1 MVMPALIAKCV
12 TFAARAEG
20 GNKMKCLICGIENNT
35 CLCESCRAVT
45 DIEKLCMDV
54 ISYVHGS
61 GVNPV
66 WESICEELDK
76 PYHFRNIAFALSADL
91 PIPKREYIRALF
103 LTGDS
108 ANIQKNSRPWFYEV
122 YASVRNNPML
132 SLWEKHRL
140 DGIALGAYYMDY
152 EYEAAEQIAQALSAS
167 QDVPYQVVCNMGEF
181 YTITRRYDLAERVLT
196 DALSHF
202 ADDETAVA
210 RLKNVKD
217 KNEKQHQKA
226 AAGKQEYLPNPNENR
241 DEARQKYIAFL
252 ASIGIEATLPKPSLK
267 ATKIPKDQY
276 PAPVEIREADFDSFV
291 AFDLE
296 TTGFSDIDSIIEI
309 GAIRVVGGVVQETAE
324 FTFQELVYPMDHKRV
339 KPEITA
345 LTGIT
350 DAEVRKARPISEVF
364 PDFMRFVGDDI
375 LLGFNCISFDSRFI
389 TRAGRYTNIIIT
401 NPYFDVMHYA
411 SEFKYKL
418 GYLSSK
424 VALGELAHTLNIENP
439 RAHRALADAITTARV
454 FLKLKEYDTAPESVS
469 VDDLLS
475 DLDEW

>member
-1 MVMPALIAKCV
+1 MPALIVKCV
-12 TFAARAEG
+12 TFAARVEG

-54 ISYVHGS
+54 ISYVPGS

-66 WESICEELDK
+66 WESICEELEK
-76 PYHFRNIAFALSADL
+76 PCHFRNIAFALSAGL
-91 PIPKREYIRALF
+91 PTPKMEYIRVLS

-108 ANIQKNSRPWFYEV
+108 ANIQKNSRQWFYEV
-122 YASVRNNPML
+122 YASVRNDPML
-132 SLWEKHRL
+132 SLLEKHRL

-152 EYEAAEQIAQALSAS
+152 EYEAAEKIAQELSAA
-167 QDVPYQVVCNMGEF
+167 QEVPYQAACNMGEF
-181 YTITRRYDLAERVLT
+181 YTTTRRYDLAERVLR
-196 DALSHF
+196 DALSRF
-202 ADDETAVA
+202 ADDETASA
-210 RLKNVKD
+210 WLINSANNTENRHK
-217 KNEKQHQKA
+217 KA
-226 AAGKQEYLPNPNENR
+226 AAGKQEYLPSPNENR
-241 DEARQKYIAFL
+241 DEARQKYITFL

-350 DAEVRKARPISEVF
+350 DAEVRKARPINEVL

-375 LLGFNCISFDSRFI
+375 LLGFNCMSFDSRFM

-411 SEFKYKL
+411 SAFKDKL
-418 GYLSSK
+418 GLSSK
-424 VALGELAHTLNIENP
+424 KVSLGGLSQVLDIENP
-439 RAHRALADAITTARV
+439 RAHRALADAVTTARV
-454 FLKLKEYDTAPESVS
+454 FLKLKEYDTPPESVS

>member
-1 MVMPALIAKCV
+1 
-12 TFAARAEG
+12 
-20 GNKMKCLICGIENNT
+20 MKCLICGIENNT

-54 ISYVHGS
+54 ISYVPGS

-66 WESICEELDK
+66 WESICEELEK
-76 PYHFRNIAFALSADL
+76 PCHFRNIAFALSAGL
-91 PIPKREYIRALF
+91 PTPKMEYIRALS

-108 ANIQKNSRPWFYEV
+108 ANIQKNSRQWFYEV
-122 YASVRNNPML
+122 YASVRNDPML
-132 SLWEKHRL
+132 SLLEKHRL

-152 EYEAAEQIAQALSAS
+152 EYEAAEKIAQELSAA
-167 QDVPYQVVCNMGEF
+167 QEVPYQAACNMGEF
-181 YTITRRYDLAERVLT
+181 YTTTRRYDLAERVLRY
-196 DALSHF
+196 ALSRF
-202 ADDETAVA
+202 ADDETASA
-210 RLKNVKD
+210 WLINSANNTENRHK
-217 KNEKQHQKA
+217 KA
-226 AAGKQEYLPNPNENR
+226 AAGKQEYLPSPNENR
-241 DEARQKYIAFL
+241 DEARQKYITFL

-350 DAEVRKARPISEVF
+350 DAEVRKARPINEVL

-375 LLGFNCISFDSRFI
+375 LLGFNCMSFDSRFM

-411 SEFKYKL
+411 SAFKDKL
-418 GYLSSK
+418 GLSSK
-424 VALGELAHTLNIENP
+424 KVSLGGLSQVLDIENP
-439 RAHRALADAITTARV
+439 RAHRALADAVTTARV

-469 VDDLLS
+469 VNDLLS

>member
-1 MVMPALIAKCV
+1 
-12 TFAARAEG
+12 
-20 GNKMKCLICGIENNT
+20 MKCLICGKENDT
-35 CLCESCRAVT
+35 CLCDKCRAVT
-45 DIEKLCMDV
+45 NIEKLCMNV
-54 ISYVHGS
+54 ISYVPGS

-66 WESICEELDK
+66 WESICGKLNRPGYFK
-76 PYHFRNIAFALSADL
+76 NMAFALSADL
-91 PIPKREYIRALF
+91 PTPRKEYIRVLSLA
-103 LTGDS
+103 GY
-108 ANIQKNSRPWFYEV
+108 ANVPKDCRKWFYEV
-122 YASVRNNPML
+122 YALIRNNPIL
-132 SLWEKHRL
+132 SASEKHRL

-152 EYEAAEQIAQALSAS
+152 EYEAAEQIVQKLSAT
-167 QDVPYQVVCNMGEF
+167 QDVPYQALCNVGEF
-181 YTITRRYDLAERVLT
+181 YTTTRRYDLAERILT

-202 ADDETAVA
+202 ANDEIAVT
-210 RLKNVKD
+210 RLKDAADTNI
-217 KNEKQHQKA
+217 KQRLKA
-226 AAGKQEYLPNPNENR
+226 ISGKQEYLPNPSENR
-241 DEARQKYIAFL
+241 DEARQKYINFL

-375 LLGFNCISFDSRFI
+375 LLGFNCASFDSRFM

-411 SEFKYKL
+411 SAFKDRL
-418 GYLSSK
+418 ELSSK
-424 VALGELAHTLNIENP
+424 KVSLGELSQVLDIENP
-439 RAHRALADAITTARV
+439 RAHRALADAVTTARV

>member
-1 MVMPALIAKCV
+1 
-12 TFAARAEG
+12 
-20 GNKMKCLICGIENNT
+20 MKCLICGIENNT
-35 CLCESCRAVT
+35 CLCDFCRAVT

-54 ISYVHGS
+54 IGYVPGS

-66 WESICEELDK
+66 WESICEELEK
-76 PYHFRNIAFALSADL
+76 PCHFRNIAFALSADL
-91 PIPKREYIRALF
+91 PSPKREYIRVLS
-103 LTGDS
+103 LTVYG
-108 ANIQKNSRPWFYEV
+108 ANIQKNSRQWFYEV
-122 YASVRNNPML
+122 YASVRNDPML
-132 SLWEKHRL
+132 SLLEKHRL

-152 EYEAAEQIAQALSAS
+152 EYEAAEKIAQELSAA
-167 QDVPYQVVCNMGEF
+167 QDVPYQAVCNIAEF
-181 YTITRRYDLAERVLT
+181 YTTTRRYDLAERVLR
-196 DALSHF
+196 DALSRF
-202 ADDETAVA
+202 ADDETASA
-210 RLKNVKD
+210 WLINSANNTENRHK
-217 KNEKQHQKA
+217 KA
-226 AAGKQEYLPNPNENR
+226 AAGKQEYLPSPNENR
-241 DEARQKYIAFL
+241 DEARQKYITFL

-324 FTFQELVYPMDHKRV
+324 FTFQELVFPMDHKRV

-350 DAEVRKARPISEVF
+350 DAEVRKARPINEVL
-364 PDFMRFVGDDI
+364 PDFMRFVGGDI
-375 LLGFNCISFDSRFI
+375 LLGFNCMSFDSRFM

-411 SEFKYKL
+411 SAFKDKL
-418 GYLSSK
+418 GLSSK
-424 VALGELAHTLNIENP
+424 KVSLGELSQMLDIENP
-439 RAHRALADAITTARV
+439 RAHRALADAVTTARV
-454 FLKLKEYDTAPESVS
+454 FLKLKEYDIAPESVL

>member
-1 MVMPALIAKCV
+1 MPALIVKCV
-12 TFAARAEG
+12 TFAARVEG

-35 CLCESCRAVT
+35 CLCDFCRAVT

-54 ISYVHGS
+54 IGYVPGS

-66 WESICEELDK
+66 WESICEELEK
-76 PYHFRNIAFALSADL
+76 PCHFRNIAFSLSADL
-91 PIPKREYIRALF
+91 PTPKREYIRVLS
-103 LTGDS
+103 LTVYG
-108 ANIQKNSRPWFYEV
+108 ANIQKNSRQWFYEV
-122 YASVRNNPML
+122 YASVRNDPML
-132 SLWEKHRL
+132 SLLEKHRL

-152 EYEAAEQIAQALSAS
+152 EYEAAEKIAQELSAA
-167 QDVPYQVVCNMGEF
+167 QEVPYQAACNMGEF
-181 YTITRRYDLAERVLT
+181 YTTTRRYDLAERVLR
-196 DALSHF
+196 DALSRF
-202 ADDETAVA
+202 ADDETASA
-210 RLKNVKD
+210 WLINSANNTENRHK
-217 KNEKQHQKA
+217 KA
-226 AAGKQEYLPNPNENR
+226 AAGKQEYLPSPNENR
-241 DEARQKYIAFL
+241 DEARQKYITFL

-324 FTFQELVYPMDHKRV
+324 FTFQELVFPMDHKRV

-350 DAEVRKARPISEVF
+350 DAEVRKARPINEVL
-364 PDFMRFVGDDI
+364 PDFMRFVGGDI
-375 LLGFNCISFDSRFI
+375 LLGFNCMSFDSRFM

-411 SEFKYKL
+411 SAFKDKL
-418 GYLSSK
+418 GLSSK
-424 VALGELAHTLNIENP
+424 KVSLGELSQMLDIENP
-439 RAHRALADAITTARV
+439 RAHRALADAVTTARV

-469 VDDLLS
+469 VNNLLS

>member
-1 MVMPALIAKCV
+1 MPALIARCV
-12 TFAARAEG
+12 TFAARVEG
-20 GNKMKCLICGIENNT
+20 GNKMKCLICGIDNNT

-54 ISYVHGS
+54 IGYVPGS

-66 WESICEELDK
+66 WESICEELEK
-76 PYHFRNIAFALSADL
+76 PCHFRNIAFALSADL
-91 PIPKREYIRALF
+91 PSPKREYIRVLS
-103 LTGDS
+103 LTVYG
-108 ANIQKNSRPWFYEV
+108 ANIQKNSRQWFYEV
-122 YASVRNNPML
+122 YASVRNDPML
-132 SLWEKHRL
+132 SLLEKHRL

-152 EYEAAEQIAQALSAS
+152 EYEAAEKIAQELSAA
-167 QDVPYQVVCNMGEF
+167 QDVPYQAVCNIAEF
-181 YTITRRYDLAERVLT
+181 YTTTRRYDLAERVLR
-196 DALSHF
+196 DALSRF
-202 ADDETAVA
+202 ADDETASA
-210 RLKNVKD
+210 WLINSANNTENRHK
-217 KNEKQHQKA
+217 KA
-226 AAGKQEYLPNPNENR
+226 AAGKQEYLPSPNENR
-241 DEARQKYIAFL
+241 DEARQKYITFL

-324 FTFQELVYPMDHKRV
+324 FTFQELVFPMDHKRV

-350 DAEVRKARPISEVF
+350 DAEVRKARPINEVL
-364 PDFMRFVGDDI
+364 PDFMRFVGGDI
-375 LLGFNCISFDSRFI
+375 LLGFNCMSFDSRFM

-411 SEFKYKL
+411 SAFKDKL
-418 GYLSSK
+418 GLSSK
-424 VALGELAHTLNIENP
+424 KVSLGELSQMLDIENP
-439 RAHRALADAITTARV
+439 RAHRALADAVTTARV
-454 FLKLKEYDTAPESVS
+454 FLKLKEYDIAPESVL

>member
-1 MVMPALIAKCV
+1 M
-12 TFAARAEG
+12 RG
-20 GNKMKCLICGIENNT
+20 GNKMKCLICGKENDT
-35 CLCESCRAVT
+35 CLCDKCRAVT
-45 DIEKLCMDV
+45 NIEKLCMNV
-54 ISYVHGS
+54 ISYVLGS

-66 WESICEELDK
+66 WESICGKLNRPGYFK
-76 PYHFRNIAFALSADL
+76 NMAFALSADL
-91 PIPKREYIRALF
+91 PTPKREYIRVLS

-108 ANIQKNSRPWFYEV
+108 ANIQKNSRLWFYEV
-122 YASVRNNPML
+122 YASVRNDPML
-132 SLWEKHRL
+132 SLWEKHCL

-152 EYEAAEQIAQALSAS
+152 EYEAAEKIAQELSAA
-167 QDVPYQVVCNMGEF
+167 QEVPYQATCNIVEF
-181 YTITRRYDLAERVLT
+181 YTATRRYDLAERIVT
-196 DALSHF
+196 EALSQNI
-202 ADDETAVA
+202 DDETAVT
-210 RLKNVKD
+210 RLINVND
-217 KNEKQHQKA
+217 KNERQRLKA
-226 AAGKQEYLPNPNENR
+226 DSGKQEYLPSPNENR
-241 DEARQKYIAFL
+241 DEARQKYITFL

-309 GAIRVVGGVVQETAE
+309 GAVRVVGGVVQETAE

-350 DAEVRKARPISEVF
+350 DAEVRKARPINEVL

-375 LLGFNCISFDSRFI
+375 LLGFNCMSFDSRFM

>member
-1 MVMPALIAKCV
+1 
-12 TFAARAEG
+12 
-20 GNKMKCLICGIENNT
+20 MKCLICGIDNNT

-54 ISYVHGS
+54 IGYVPGS

-66 WESICEELDK
+66 WESICEELEK
-76 PYHFRNIAFALSADL
+76 PCHFRNIAFALSADL
-91 PIPKREYIRALF
+91 PSPKREYIRVLS
-103 LTGDS
+103 LTVYG
-108 ANIQKNSRPWFYEV
+108 ANIQKNSRQWFYEV
-122 YASVRNNPML
+122 YASVRNDPML
-132 SLWEKHRL
+132 SLLEKHRL

-152 EYEAAEQIAQALSAS
+152 EYEAAEKIAQELSAA
-167 QDVPYQVVCNMGEF
+167 QDVPYQAVCNIAEF
-181 YTITRRYDLAERVLT
+181 YTTTRRYDLAERVLR
-196 DALSHF
+196 DALSRF
-202 ADDETAVA
+202 ADDETASA
-210 RLKNVKD
+210 WLINSANNTENRHK
-217 KNEKQHQKA
+217 KA
-226 AAGKQEYLPNPNENR
+226 AAGKQEYLPSPNENR
-241 DEARQKYIAFL
+241 DEARQKYITFL

-324 FTFQELVYPMDHKRV
+324 FTFQELVFPMDHKRV

-350 DAEVRKARPISEVF
+350 DAEVRKARPINEVL
-364 PDFMRFVGDDI
+364 PDFMRFVGGDI
-375 LLGFNCISFDSRFI
+375 LLGFNCMSFDSRFM

-411 SEFKYKL
+411 SAFKDKL
-418 GYLSSK
+418 GLSSK
-424 VALGELAHTLNIENP
+424 KVSLGELSQMLDIENP
-439 RAHRALADAITTARV
+439 RAHRALADAVTTARV
-454 FLKLKEYDTAPESVS
+454 FLKLKEYDIAPESVL

>member
-35 CLCESCRAVT
+35 CLCDFCRAVT

-54 ISYVHGS
+54 IGYVPGS
-61 GVNPV
+61 GVNPM
-66 WESICEELDK
+66 WEIICGELDK
-76 PYHFRNIAFALSADL
+76 SYHFRNIAFALSAGL
-91 PIPKREYIRALF
+91 PTPKREYIRALS

-152 EYEAAEQIAQALSAS
+152 EYEAAEQMAQELSAA
-167 QDVPYQVVCNMGEF
+167 QDVPYQAVCNIAEF
-181 YTITRRYDLAERVLT
+181 YTTTRRYDLAERILT
-196 DALSHF
+196 DALLRIT
-202 ADDETAVA
+202 DDENAVT
-210 RLKNVKD
+210 RLLNVND
-217 KNEKQHQKA
+217 KNEKQRQKA
-226 AAGKQEYLPNPNENR
+226 AAGKQEYLPNPNEKR
-241 DEARQKYIAFL
+241 DEARQKYITFL

-276 PAPVEIREADFDSFV
+276 PAPVEIRDADFDSFV

-309 GAIRVVGGVVQETAE
+309 GAVRVVGGVVQETAE
-324 FTFQELVYPMDHKRV
+324 FTFQELVYPMDGKSV

-350 DAEVRKARPISEVF
+350 DAEVRKARPIGEVL
-364 PDFMRFVGDDI
+364 PDFMRFVGDNI
-375 LLGFNCISFDSRFI
+375 LLGFNCMSFDSRFM

>member
-1 MVMPALIAKCV
+1 
-12 TFAARAEG
+12 
-20 GNKMKCLICGIENNT
+20 MKCLICGIENNT
-35 CLCESCRAVT
+35 CLCDFCRAVT

-54 ISYVHGS
+54 IGYVPGS

-66 WESICEELDK
+66 WESICEELEK
-76 PYHFRNIAFALSADL
+76 PCHFRNIAFALSADL
-91 PIPKREYIRALF
+91 PSPKREYIRVLS
-103 LTGDS
+103 LTVYG
-108 ANIQKNSRPWFYEV
+108 ANIQKNSRQWFYEV
-122 YASVRNNPML
+122 YASVRNDPML
-132 SLWEKHRL
+132 SLLEKHRL

-152 EYEAAEQIAQALSAS
+152 EYEAAEKIAQELSAA
-167 QDVPYQVVCNMGEF
+167 QDVPYQAVCNIAEF
-181 YTITRRYDLAERVLT
+181 YTTTRRYDLAERVLR
-196 DALSHF
+196 DALSRF
-202 ADDETAVA
+202 ADDETASA
-210 RLKNVKD
+210 WLINSANNTENRHK
-217 KNEKQHQKA
+217 KA
-226 AAGKQEYLPNPNENR
+226 AAGKQEYLPSPNENR
-241 DEARQKYIAFL
+241 DEARQKYITFL

-324 FTFQELVYPMDHKRV
+324 FTFQELVYPMDGKSV

-350 DAEVRKARPISEVF
+350 DAEVRKARPIGEVL
-364 PDFMRFVGDDI
+364 PDFMRFVGDNI
-375 LLGFNCISFDSRFI
+375 LLGFNCMSFDSRFM

-411 SEFKYKL
+411 SAFKDKL
-418 GYLSSK
+418 GLSSK
-424 VALGELAHTLNIENP
+424 KVSLGELSQMLDIENP
-439 RAHRALADAITTARV
+439 RAHRALADAVTTARV
-454 FLKLKEYDTAPESVS
+454 FLKLKEYDIAPESVL

>member
-1 MVMPALIAKCV
+1 
-12 TFAARAEG
+12 
-20 GNKMKCLICGIENNT
+20 MKCLICGIENNT
-35 CLCESCRAVT
+35 CLCDFCRAVT

-54 ISYVHGS
+54 IGYVPGS

-66 WESICEELDK
+66 WESICEELEK
-76 PYHFRNIAFALSADL
+76 PCHFRNIAFALSADL
-91 PIPKREYIRALF
+91 PSPKREYIRVLS
-103 LTGDS
+103 LTVYG
-108 ANIQKNSRPWFYEV
+108 ANIQKNSRQWFYEV
-122 YASVRNNPML
+122 YASVRNDPML
-132 SLWEKHRL
+132 SLLEKHRL

-152 EYEAAEQIAQALSAS
+152 EYEAAEKIAQELSAA
-167 QDVPYQVVCNMGEF
+167 QEVPYQAACNMGEF
-181 YTITRRYDLAERVLT
+181 YTTTRRYDLAERVLR
-196 DALSHF
+196 DALSRF
-202 ADDETAVA
+202 ADDETASA
-210 RLKNVKD
+210 WLINSANNTENRHK
-217 KNEKQHQKA
+217 KA
-226 AAGKQEYLPNPNENR
+226 AAGKQEYLPSPNENR
-241 DEARQKYIAFL
+241 DEARQKYITFL

-350 DAEVRKARPISEVF
+350 DAEVRKARPINEVL
-364 PDFMRFVGDDI
+364 PDFMRFVGGDI
-375 LLGFNCISFDSRFI
+375 LLGFNCMSFDSRFM

-411 SEFKYKL
+411 SAFKDKL
-418 GYLSSK
+418 GLSSK
-424 VALGELAHTLNIENP
+424 KVSLGELSQMLDIENP
-439 RAHRALADAITTARV
+439 RAHRALADAVTTARV
-454 FLKLKEYDTAPESVS
+454 FLKLKEYDIAPESVL